1 MRPYRSKKF
10 IHLPN
15 NFITVVDETSDDDE
29 DIMFKKRRHIGIV
42 VPSSQPVS
50 EDEEIRIQTLMI
62 ELTQCFQV
70 LPSLPSLLIPQAWL
84 IVGEVPNNQ
93 REYLKQFQ
101 IFEDK
106 NEANECSFIYALSQS
121 GIPESILTEM
131 KSHLKSQFPQE
142 LFDFCIQANIHVAI
156 RKYKRNPNGTLRTT
170 SVKFEFTKNGAKY
183 QYLGAPIATASHT
196 VHLILID
203 DHYMI
208 RPSPIYFMQK
218 IIEMINSGTIKPYN

>member
-142 LFDFCIQANIHVAI
+142 LFDLCKQANINVAL
-156 RKYKRNPNGTLRTT
+156 RKYKKKPDGSISSI
-170 SVKFEFTKNGAKY
+170 SVKLEFQKNGMKY
-183 QYLGAPIATASHT
+183 IYLGSPAVTASFI
-196 VHLILID
+196 VGLILID
-203 DHYMI
+203 NHYMI
-208 RPSPIYFMQK
+208 RPTDTNAIQK
-218 IIEMINSGTIKPYN
+218 IIIMINSGKIIPYN